1 MNGEGAVGAGPV
13 GLRMRQCDKSDSGL
27 TTMYWNARL
36 GTSRFCSNADMN
48 RRRGRS
54 PALISG
60 SETVKSSPMR

>member
-1 MNGEGAVGAGPV
+1 
-13 GLRMRQCDKSDSGL
+13 
-27 TTMYWNARL
+27 MYWNARL

-60 SETVKSSPMR
+60 NETVKSSLDDLVTYERLATSHSIPNLSPL